1 MTEAKVPGYN
11 RHMPD
16 LDPGTILVIF
26 LRVTVPL
33 TILRYPLG
41 GFIIS
46 LALDGLHMP
55 IVYLTND
62 LLKVPEDSL
71 VARQYYHLTDKW
83 LDVYFLALAAI
94 VSRKWG
100 TRGFRATSFS
110 LLFLRT
116 VGVIIFYIT
125 GNRMMLFLFPNVYE
139 YFYLYS
145 AAVRKWA
152 PRLFPNTFGKL
163 VIVVSIAS
171 ASKLV
176 GEYFQHVRELQV
188 GEIITLLTPFE
199 LPRPTLWES
208 VLSLFEKR

>member
-1 MTEAKVPGYN
+1 
-11 RHMPD
+11 MPD

-55 IVYLTND
+55 MVHLTND
-62 LLKVPEDSL
+62 LLKIPEESL
-71 VARQYYHLTDKW
+71 VGRQHYHLTDKW

-125 GNRMMLFLFPNVYE
+125 GNRVVLFFFPNVYE

-145 AAVRKWA
+145 AAARKWA
-152 PRLFPNTFGKL
+152 PRIFPGTLIKL
-163 VIVVSIAS
+163 VVVVSTAC
-171 ASKLV
+171 ALKLV
-176 GEYFQHVRELQV
+176 GEYFIHVRELGV
-188 GEIITLLTPFE
+188 GDIITLLTPFE
-199 LPRPTLWES
+199 LPRSTLWES

>member
-1 MTEAKVPGYN
+1 
-11 RHMPD
+11 
-16 LDPGTILVIF
+16 
-26 LRVTVPL
+26 
-33 TILRYPLG
+33 
-41 GFIIS
+41 
-46 LALDGLHMP
+46 
-55 IVYLTND
+55 
-62 LLKVPEDSL
+62 
-71 VARQYYHLTDKW
+71 
-83 LDVYFLALAAI
+83 
-94 VSRKWG
+94 
-100 TRGFRATSFS
+100 
-110 LLFLRT
+110 
-116 VGVIIFYIT
+116 
-125 GNRMMLFLFPNVYE
+125 MLFLFPNVYE